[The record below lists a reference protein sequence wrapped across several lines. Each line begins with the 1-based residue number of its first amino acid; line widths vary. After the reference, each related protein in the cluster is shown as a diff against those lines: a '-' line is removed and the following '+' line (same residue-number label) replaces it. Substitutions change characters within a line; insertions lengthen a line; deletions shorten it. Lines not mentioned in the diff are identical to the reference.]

1 MMQEQTNE
9 AVQTLDLNRIWK
21 NFCRILRR
29 TWWLALL
36 LAALIGGYRY
46 YQSWKNFRPLYT
58 ASASFS
64 VKSSF
69 ISTTDLID
77 TTQYY
82 NSQATEQ
89 VVSSFPYIIRSE
101 AMQERIR
108 LALNTGWI
116 NGSIQA
122 TAVEG
127 TNLFTL
133 SVTSTDPQDAYNIL
147 NAVIENYPQVAS
159 FVIGDTVLSM
169 IEQPVVPSTP
179 VNTFQGTQTALK
191 GGLFGLLLGLAVTM
205 LLALARKTVQT
216 DEDLKHFSSVQYL
229 GALPYIHVK
238 RRRTAT
244 GNGIS
249 VLNERLGDTLSAPVN
264 ALQVRLLRTKLESDG
279 ARVILVT
286 STMPGEGKTT
296 VSFNLAASLA
306 KSGKQV
312 ILVDADLR
320 HQVLKSRF
328 GIHTPSAGLLELSRA
343 AKPDVARVLI
353 SVGDTTLKLL
363 AGDKRVASPMSI
375 LDSAKM
381 RNILRQTRSLAD
393 YVIVDAPPAGMLA
406 DAAVLCRSA
415 DQVLYVVQ
423 YDGVSVGQ
431 IVDSMYSLSAK
442 GAELAGYVIN
452 GRPAR
457 QRGYGKYG
465 YGYGRYGY
473 GRYGYGKSNASEEKR
488 KHTG

>member
-1 MMQEQTNE
+1 M
-9 AVQTLDLNRIWK
+9 
-21 NFCRILRR
+21 
-29 TWWLALL
+29 
-36 LAALIGGYRY
+36 
-46 YQSWKNFRPLYT
+46 
-58 ASASFS
+58 
-64 VKSSF
+64 
-69 ISTTDLID
+69 
-77 TTQYY
+77 
-82 NSQATEQ
+82 
-89 VVSSFPYIIRSE
+89 VSSFPYIIRSE

-108 LALNTGWI
+108 LALNANWI
-116 NGSIQA
+116 NGSVQA
-122 TAVEG
+122 AAVEG

-133 SVTSTDPQDAYNIL
+133 SVTSSDPQDAYDIL

-159 FVIGDTVLSM
+159 FVIGDTMLSM

-191 GGLFGLLLGLAVTM
+191 GGILGLVLGLAVTM
-205 LLALARKTVQT
+205 LMALARKTVQT
-216 DEDLKHFSSVQYL
+216 EDDLKHFTSVQYL

-238 RRRTAT
+238 RRRNAT

-264 ALQVRLLRTKLESDG
+264 ALQVRLLRTEPDG
-279 ARVILVT
+279 GDARVILVT
-286 STMPGEGKTT
+286 STVPGEGKTT

-306 KSGKQV
+306 KSGKRV

-353 SVGDTTLKLL
+353 PVGDTTLNLL
-363 AGDKRVASPMSI
+363 AGDNRLASPMAV
-375 LDSAKM
+375 LDSSKM

-393 YVIVDAPPAGMLA
+393 FVIVDAPPAGILA

-423 YDGVSVGQ
+423 YDGVSQGQ
-431 IVDSMYSLSAK
+431 IADSMYSLSAK

-452 GRPAR
+452 GRPIR
-457 QRGYGKYG
+457 RHSYGKYG
-465 YGYGRYGY
+465 YGQYGYGRYGY
-473 GRYGYGKSNASEEKR
+473 GRTQEK
-488 KHTG
+488 HGG

>member
-9 AVQTLDLNRIWK
+9 AVQQLDLNRVWK
-21 NFCRILRR
+21 NFFRALRR
-29 TWWLALL
+29 TWWWVFL

-46 YQSWKNFRPLYT
+46 YQSWNSFRSLYT
-58 ASASFS
+58 ATASFS
-64 VKSSF
+64 VQSSF
-69 ISTTDLID
+69 VSTTDLID

-108 LALNTGWI
+108 LALNANWI
-116 NGSIQA
+116 NGSVQA
-122 TAVEG
+122 AAVEG

-133 SVTSTDPQDAYNIL
+133 SVTSSDPQDAYDIL

-159 FVIGDTVLSM
+159 FVIGDTMLSM

-191 GGLFGLLLGLAVTM
+191 GGILGLVLGLAVTM
-205 LLALARKTVQT
+205 LMALARKTVQT
-216 DEDLKHFSSVQYL
+216 EDDLKHFTSVQYL

-238 RRRTAT
+238 RRRNAT

-264 ALQVRLLRTKLESDG
+264 ALQVRLLRTEPDG
-279 ARVILVT
+279 GDARVILVT
-286 STMPGEGKTT
+286 STVPGEGKTT

-306 KSGKQV
+306 KSGKRV

-353 SVGDTTLKLL
+353 PVGDTTLNLL
-363 AGDKRVASPMSI
+363 AGDNRLASPMAV
-375 LDSAKM
+375 LDSSKM

-393 YVIVDAPPAGMLA
+393 FVIVDAPPAGILA

-423 YDGVSVGQ
+423 YDGVSQGQ
-431 IVDSMYSLSAK
+431 IADSMYSLSAK

-452 GRPAR
+452 GRPIR
-457 QRGYGKYG
+457 RHGYGKYG
-465 YGYGRYGY
+465 YGQYGYGRYGY
-473 GRYGYGKSNASEEKR
+473 GRTQEK
-488 KHTG
+488 HGG